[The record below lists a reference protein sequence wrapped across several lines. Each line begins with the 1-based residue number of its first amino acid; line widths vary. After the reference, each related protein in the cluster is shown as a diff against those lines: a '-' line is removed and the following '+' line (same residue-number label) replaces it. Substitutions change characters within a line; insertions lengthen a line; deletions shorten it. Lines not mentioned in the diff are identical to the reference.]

1 MRPVPIKYDTIQIRR
16 VCETRKHNGTVCE
29 IALRTAMIR
38 LSISPGPGAV
48 SKHFALSQRKMAAGG
63 AELNQNLSVVGKMK
77 VFDKNGGQIDFED
90 LYRDRKAIIVFVRVR
105 AYAIAPHS

>member
-1 MRPVPIKYDTIQIRR
+1 M
-16 VCETRKHNGTVCE
+16 
-29 IALRTAMIR
+29 
-38 LSISPGPGAV
+38 PGPGAV